1 MKITGGCYCGDVRY
15 EADGEP
21 AVMAQCHCRE
31 CQYLTGGAPNLFIAM
46 PKEGYAIT
54 KGAAKAFQRSD
65 LEKPV
70 TREFC
75 GNCGTHL
82 LTRSPA
88 RPDAVIVK
96 VGSMDDPK
104 VFSPQIAIFTCD
116 QQSFHD
122 IADGVKSFDKRP

>member
-1 MKITGGCYCGDVRY
+1 MQIHGGCYCGEIRH

-46 PKEGYAIT
+46 PKEGYRIT
-54 KGAAKAFQRSD
+54 KGSAKSFQRDD
-65 LEKPV
+65 LERPV

-75 GNCGTHL
+75 GTCGTHL

-96 VGSMDDPK
+96 VGTMDDPK
-104 VFSPQIAIFTCD
+104 QFSPQIAIFTCD
-116 QQSFHD
+116 QQPFHA
-122 IADGVKSFDKRP
+122 IADGVKAFDKRP